1 MQNRIG
7 TYNED
12 GSIKTY
18 PELSLAGQHFD
29 RTQDRLGIGGN
40 RFVVLDR
47 FLSASARDELLA
59 KVIGTPG
66 ASKDKS

>member
-18 PELSLAGQHFD
+18 PEFSLAGQAYD
-29 RTQDRLGIGGN
+29 KTQDRLGIGGN
-40 RFVVLDR
+40 RFVILDR
-47 FLSASARDELLA
+47 FLSVEARAELLA
-59 KVIGTPG
+59 KVIGTSG
-66 ASKDKS
+66 ASKDKA